1 MTVWLWIGFVALVLF
16 LLALDLGVFNRKA
29 HVIGAGEALGWTALW
44 VAVALL
50 FNVAVFYIYEH
61 HWLGV
66 GLETGHAMGGKQAA
80 LQFFTG
86 YLIEKSLS
94 LDNIFV
100 IALIFSYFSVP
111 LKHQHRLLFW
121 GVLGALVLR
130 AVMII
135 AGTALINRFSWMVY
149 VFGGLLLATAVKML
163 VARHD
168 NLAVERNPLV
178 RLTRRFYPVSEAM
191 EGGRFFVRVDGRR
204 AVTPL
209 FLALVMIE
217 STDVLF
223 AVDSIPAIFAVTRDP
238 FIVFTSNVFAIL
250 GLRSL
255 YFVLAAALER
265 FRYLKFSLAFILA
278 FVGVKM
284 ILAHHHPIPTFVSLA
299 VIAGILA
306 VGMIAS
312 LLYGHRD
319 PAALVSPVADDLED
333 LVRYTVKR
341 ARRTVIL
348 LVGSTVILIGVAL
361 LVLPGP
367 GMVVIVLGLSLLA
380 TEFIW
385 ARRLLRRVKRDA
397 LKLGKASLETL
408 GLAGEREAGVEGGTE
423 REEDRD
429 G

>member
-1 MTVWLWIGFVALVLF
+1 MTIWLWVGFVVFVLF

-29 HVIGAGEALGWTALW
+29 HVVSAGEALGWTALW
-44 VAVALL
+44 VALALL
-50 FNVAVFYIYEH
+50 FNVAIYYLYEN

-66 GLETGHAMGGKQAA
+66 GLEIGHSLGGRQAA

-100 IALIFSYFSVP
+100 IALIFTYFSVP
-111 LKHQHRLLFW
+111 LRHQHRLLFW

-130 AVMII
+130 GLMIV
-135 AGTALINRFSWMVY
+135 AGVALISRFSWMIY
-149 VFGGLLLATAVKML
+149 VFGGLLLVTAVKML

-168 NLAVERNPLV
+168 NLATENNPLV
-178 RLTRRFYPVSEAM
+178 RLTRRFYPVTDDIES
-191 EGGRFFVRVDGRR
+191 GRFFTRVDGRR

-209 FLALVMIE
+209 FLALMVIE
-217 STDVLF
+217 STDILF

-238 FIVFTSNVFAIL
+238 FIIFTSNVFAIL

-265 FRYLKFSLAFILA
+265 FRYLKMSLAFILA

-284 ILAHHHPIPTFVSLA
+284 ILAHHHPIPTMISLA
-299 VIAGILA
+299 VIAGILL
-306 VGMIAS
+306 VGIAAS
-312 LLYGHRD
+312 MLHGHRD
-319 PAALVSPVADDLED
+319 TAALVSPVVEEMEQILRLTVRRAKRVII
-333 LVRYTVKR
+333 LV
-341 ARRTVIL
+341 
-348 LVGSTVILIGVAL
+348 VGSTVILLGAAL

-367 GMVVIVLGLSLLA
+367 GLLVIFFGISLLA
-380 TEFIW
+380 TEFFW
-385 ARRLLRRVKRDA
+385 ARRLLRRVRRETSRLA
-397 LKLGKASLETL
+397 KASKRTL
-408 GLAGEREAGVEGGTE
+408 GMG
-423 REEDRD
+423 DD